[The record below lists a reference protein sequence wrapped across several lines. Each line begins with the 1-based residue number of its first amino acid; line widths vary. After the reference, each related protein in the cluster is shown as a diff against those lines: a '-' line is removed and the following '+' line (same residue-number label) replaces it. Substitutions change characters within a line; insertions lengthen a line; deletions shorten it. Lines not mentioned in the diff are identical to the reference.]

1 MLGGS
6 RPSGVKSERSWAN
19 RRRGRGGAM
28 ADMAVFRALRQVK
41 YRAVL

>member
-6 RPSGVKSERSWAN
+6 RPSGVKPERSWGN
-19 RRRGRGGAM
+19 RRRDQGGAM
-28 ADMAVFRALRQVK
+28 VDMVVFRALREVK

>member
-6 RPSGVKSERSWAN
+6 RPSGVKSERSWGN

-28 ADMAVFRALRQVK
+28 VDMVVFRALREVK